1 MMRAARNVLIGAGA
15 FYVSRWLEGVLRVA
29 VGAVLH
35 ALIARGPA
43 AHALVPP
50 LVDSLSTALAAAAA
64 GIATAWLVD
73 SRRPVP
79 WTLVPAALWLLASL
93 NGAPFSPSAPL
104 TSVWQLLLATLPP
117 IVCLAAG
124 RLASWHRLLR

>member
-1 MMRAARNVLIGAGA
+1 MEKTARNVLVGAGA
-15 FYVSRWLEGVLRVA
+15 FYVSRWLEGLLHVA

-35 ALIARGPA
+35 AFIARGGA
-43 AHALVPP
+43 AHVLVSP
-50 LVDSLSTALAAAAA
+50 LVESLSTALAAAAA

-73 SRRPVP
+73 ARRPVP

-93 NGAPFSPSAPL
+93 NGASFSSYAPV
-104 TSVWQLLLATLPP
+104 TGAWQLLLATLPA
-117 IVCLAAG
+117 IVCVAAG